1 LQEAT
6 SLTPFVPY
14 SASPEA
20 LFRFAVV
27 SQVFSREGAG
37 EKLVD
42 AVKAVAGVYHLSL
55 DGTQRMV
62 GKRTIYRW
70 LAAWREK
77 GIEGLEP
84 AERPKCEGS
93 EALEERF
100 LVFLRGQKKA
110 DPRASLPEVVK
121 RARQAGILGPE
132 EPIHRG
138 TVWRAARRL
147 GLETKRRKKLADRD
161 MRRFSYAHRMQMMLC
176 DGKHFRAGVTR
187 ARRVALFF
195 LDDASRYGLHVVV
208 GTSENSALFLR
219 GLYETV
225 QRHGFMERA
234 YMDHGPGFLSQDS
247 GEAIRRLGA
256 IWILGEAGY
265 PPGRG
270 LIERFNQTAQNA
282 ILRYLDGRVGVD
294 PDCGALELRL
304 QHWLR
309 EIYNREPH
317 ETLEGQSPQERWES
331 DTRELR
337 FPEDD
342 MDLRRRFVVS
352 ETRRVTADNTVP
364 YEGVD
369 YEVPRGHAGER
380 IVLHRHLLCDTLS
393 IVHEGRLVELA
404 PVDPVANATSGRAR
418 PPRQDSDAQTDPA
431 LPLSAAEMAFA
442 RDLEPVVGHDGGFT
456 DPSPEKD

>member
-1 LQEAT
+1 MKPPAT
-6 SLTPFVPY
+6 IHP
-14 SASPEA
+14 ASSEA

-27 SQVFSREGAG
+27 SQVLSRERAG

-42 AVKAVAGVYHLSL
+42 AVVAAAGVYHLSL
-55 DGTQRMV
+55 DGTQRTV

-70 LAAWREK
+70 LAAWREE
-77 GIEGLEP
+77 GIAGLEP
-84 AERPKCEGS
+84 AERPKCDGS
-93 EALEERF
+93 EALDERF
-100 LVFLRGQKKA
+100 LVFLKAQKEA
-110 DPRASLPEVVK
+110 DPRASLPEIVK
-121 RARQAGILGPE
+121 RARRRGILDDDE
-132 EPIHRG
+132 AVDRG

-161 MRRFSYAHRMQMMLC
+161 MRRFAYPHRMQMMLC

-208 GTSENSALFLR
+208 GTSENSPLFLR
-219 GLYETV
+219 GLYEV
-225 QRHGFMERA
+225 VRRHGFMDMTYLDR
-234 YMDHGPGFLSQDS
+234 GPGFISQDT

-256 IWILGEAGY
+256 AWILGEAGY

-270 LIERFNQTAQNA
+270 GIERFNQTAENA
-282 ILRYLDGRVGVD
+282 LLRYLDGRVGVD
-294 PDCGALELRL
+294 ADCAALELRL

-309 EIYNREPH
+309 EIYNHEPH
-317 ETLEGQSPQERWES
+317 ETLAGRSPQERWES
-331 DTRELR
+331 DTRDLR

-342 MDLRRRFVVS
+342 ADLRSRFVVF

-380 IVLHRHLLCDTLS
+380 IVIHRHLLRDCLS
-393 IVHEGRLVELA
+393 VVHEGRLVELA

-418 PPRQDSDAQTDPA
+418 PPRPDRDAQTDPA
-431 LPLSAAEMAFA
+431 LPLSAAEMAFQ

-456 DPSPEKD
+456 DPTPEKD